1 MTFLDRL
8 RAAVITAARGTKSC
22 PHCPTALPLAA
33 RYCYMCGRE
42 LAADS
47 PPRVSKERLTP
58 IGADDYQ
65 ELRDRL
71 TEAVHG
77 RYLVHDLLG
86 AGAMGAVFL
95 ADDLELERRVAIK
108 VLPLE
113 VTGDAG
119 IVERFRREAKTAA
132 RLDHPH
138 IIPVYA
144 VESRK
149 ALHWFVMKY
158 VAGRSLESV
167 LEETGPLPLPFAL
180 RVLREAA
187 TALAHAHKHGVV
199 HRDVKP
205 ANIMLD
211 ADDRVVITDFGISK
225 IGAGLASGDAT
236 VQQLTS
242 AGTALGTP
250 HYIAPEQALGHT
262 VDGRADQYALA
273 IVGYRMLTGEVPFD
287 GDSPHAI
294 VHQHITSP
302 VPRVASKR
310 QDVPVHVVSAL
321 ARATAKAPSN
331 RFPTVQEFAVAL
343 DGRLEASETV
353 ALDAADMVTAKVSTA
368 SSAAV
373 AGNGGRRRGARRF
386 ALVVALLL
394 GLASIGAVSKL
405 AGIPA
410 QVAGDTTAIAQPA
423 AAPITIV
430 SSPSAT
436 VYIDG
441 ARIGETPLA
450 NHQLPIGEMYRIR
463 VEKAGYRTKRDS
475 LRVRDATPISR
486 RYILS
491 RSAGK

>member
-1 MTFLDRL
+1 MAFLDRL

-47 PPRVSKERLTP
+47 PRRISRGRLTP
-58 IGADDYQ
+58 IGAEGYT
-65 ELRDRL
+65 ELRERL
-71 TEAVHG
+71 TEAADG
-77 RYLVHDLLG
+77 RYVIHDLLG

-108 VLPLE
+108 VLPPE
-113 VTGDAG
+113 VSDDAT

-144 VESRK
+144 VESGN

-158 VAGRSLESV
+158 VAGRSLESM
-167 LEETGPLPLPFAL
+167 LEETGPLPMPFAL

-225 IGAGLASGDAT
+225 VGAGAASGVAT
-236 VQQLTS
+236 MKQLTS

-250 HYIAPEQALGHT
+250 HYIAPEQALGHS

-310 QDVPVHVVSAL
+310 KDVPAHVTSAL

-331 RFPTVQEFAVAL
+331 RFATLHEFAVAL
-343 DGRLEASETV
+343 DGKLDVPATI
-353 ALDAADMVTAKVSTA
+353 ALDAADTATA
-368 SSAAV
+368 RLSPALGTAV
-373 AGNGGRRRGARRF
+373 ASTGSRRGIRLF
-386 ALVVALLL
+386 MLVIALLL
-394 GLASIGAVSKL
+394 GAVSIGAVMDL

-410 QVAGDTTAIAQPA
+410 EVAADTPVTAEPA
-423 AAPITIV
+423 GAPITIV

-441 ARIGETPLA
+441 KRIGETPLA
-450 NHQLPIGEMYRIR
+450 NHQLPIGKMYRIR

-475 LRVRDATPISR
+475 VRVRDEKPISR

-491 RSAGK
+491 RTPKK

>member
-1 MTFLDRL
+1 MAFLDRL

-22 PHCPTALPLAA
+22 PHCPTALPLVA

-42 LAADS
+42 LAAES
-47 PPRVSKERLTP
+47 PPRISRLRP
-58 IGADDYQ
+58 ASIGAEGYT
-65 ELRDRL
+65 ELRHRL
-71 TEAVHG
+71 TEAVAG

-113 VTGDAG
+113 VSDDPVV
-119 IVERFRREAKTAA
+119 VERFRREAKMAA

-144 VESRK
+144 VESAN

-158 VAGRSLESV
+158 VAGRSLEDV
-167 LEETGPLPLPFAL
+167 LEETGPLPIPFAL

-187 TALAHAHKHGVV
+187 TALAHAHRHGVV

-225 IGAGLASGDAT
+225 LGAGAASGDAT

-250 HYIAPEQALGHT
+250 HYIAPEQALGHS

-294 VHQHITSP
+294 VHQHITRA

-310 QDVPVHVVSAL
+310 KDVPAHVVSAL

-331 RFPTVQEFAVAL
+331 RFATVQEFAVAL
-343 DGRLEASETV
+343 DGKLDAPATI
-353 ALDAADMVTAKVSTA
+353 ALDAADVATAKL
-368 SSAAV
+368 AAAP
-373 AGNGGRRRGARRF
+373 AGAITPTGGRGRGTRSF
-386 ALVVALLL
+386 MLLIALLL
-394 GLASIGAVSKL
+394 GIASVGAVMHL

-410 QVAGDTTAIAQPA
+410 EVAADTTVNAAPA

-436 VYIDG
+436 VFIDG
-441 ARIGETPLA
+441 QRIGETPLA
-450 NHQLPIGEMYRIR
+450 NHQLVIGELHRIR

-475 LRVRDATPISR
+475 VRVRDATPISR
-486 RYILS
+486 RYVLS
-491 RSAGK
+491 RSPGK